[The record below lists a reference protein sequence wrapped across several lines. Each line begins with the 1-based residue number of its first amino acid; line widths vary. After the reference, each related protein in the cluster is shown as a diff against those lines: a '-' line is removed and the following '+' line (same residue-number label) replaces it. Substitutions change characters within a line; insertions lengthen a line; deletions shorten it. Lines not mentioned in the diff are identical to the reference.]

1 MTNVLVIALGSNL
14 GDKKNNLENA
24 IELIG
29 RHFIINA
36 KSRIY
41 HSPAI
46 EYTDQ
51 PDFYNQVIECELPQ
65 TSAESVLNKLL
76 SIEQTMGRVRNIS
89 KGPRIIDIDII
100 FFGKEVHNR
109 PELIVPHP
117 AWKERSFVVYPLQ
130 ELPCF
135 QSIKKCFIIP
145 MTFNNTAT
153 VLVD

>member
-1 MTNVLVIALGSNL
+1 MTDKLVIALGSNL
-14 GDKKNNLENA
+14 GDKRKNLEQA
-24 IELIG
+24 IQHISQFL
-29 RHFIINA
+29 IINA

-46 EYTDQ
+46 EYTNQ
-51 PDFYNQVIECELPQ
+51 PDFYNQMIECEMPNLPAQ
-65 TSAESVLNKLL
+65 IVLKSLL
-76 SIEQTMGRVRNIS
+76 EIELSMGRVRNIS

-100 FFGKEVHNR
+100 FFGKETHNTSD
-109 PELIVPHP
+109 LIIPHP

-153 VLVD
+153 VLAD

>member
-1 MTNVLVIALGSNL
+1 MTNALVIALGSNI
-14 GDKKNNLENA
+14 GDKKNNLQNA
-24 IELIG
+24 IHFISQ
-29 RHFIINA
+29 HFIINA

-51 PDFYNQVIECELPQ
+51 PDFYNQVIECELQ
-65 TSAESVLNKLL
+65 LLDANSVLNILL
-76 SIEQTMGRVRNIS
+76 SIERTMGRVRNIA
-89 KGPRIIDIDII
+89 KGPRTIDIDII
-100 FFGKEVHNR
+100 FFGKEIHNTL
-109 PELIVPHP
+109 ELTVPHP
-117 AWKERSFVVYPLQ
+117 AWMERSFVVYPLQ

-145 MTFNNTAT
+145 KTFNNTAT